1 MNFKSKL
8 NSIFGFNK
16 VKDAEGAEVWIVSWD
31 ARYGDYSSDT
41 RRVAKAFL
49 LEEDAEAFAQS
60 LYYAQTLLQNTNSI
74 HITIRKQE

>member
-1 MNFKSKL
+1 MKFKEKL
-8 NSIFGFNK
+8 NSIFGFK
-16 VKDAEGAEVWIVSWD
+16 AIKEAEGAEVYIVSWN
-31 ARYGDYSSDT
+31 ARYGNYSTDT

-60 LYYAQTLLQNTNSI
+60 LYNAQALLQNTDSI